1 MCLETGLPFP
11 RASTGYGNEL
21 NKISWVSEITNAKSC
36 TWSRLIPAIRTHRG
50 PPSWEAALLGKDPG
64 LLVDSQLDTSHWH
77 HWRLRA
83 FWSKKRQQQTGASE
97 SSRGQHS
104 SQMLEVMPCE
114 EWPREGSLFSPEMKV
129 LQGGLHSSLPVPGEM
144 TEKTVVINWKKRAS
158 NW

>member
-64 LLVDSQLDTSHWH
+64 LLMDSQLDTSHWH

-83 FWSKKRQQQTGASE
+83 FWSKKRQQQTGASPAGA
-97 SSRGQHS
+97 STAVRCWRLCPVRSGQGRG
-104 SQMLEVMPCE
+104 
-114 EWPREGSLFSPEMKV
+114 GLFSPEMKV

>member
-36 TWSRLIPAIRTHRG
+36 SWSRLIPAIRTHRG

-83 FWSKKRQQQTGASE
+83 FWSKKRQQQTGASPAGA
-97 SSRGQHS
+97 STAVRCWRLCPVRSGQGRGAYSAQRWKCCREDFTAA
-104 SQMLEVMPCE
+104 SQY
-114 EWPREGSLFSPEMKV
+114 PERW
-129 LQGGLHSSLPVPGEM
+129 L
-144 TEKTVVINWKKRAS
+144 KRQWS
-158 NW
+158 

>member
-83 FWSKKRQQQTGASE
+83 FWSKKRQQQLVRVQQGPAQQSDA
-97 SSRGQHS
+97 GGYA
-104 SQMLEVMPCE
+104 LWGVAK
-114 EWPREGSLFSPEMKV
+114 G
-129 LQGGLHSSLPVPGEM
+129 GGLIQPRDESAAGRTSQQPPSTWGDD
-144 TEKTVVINWKKRAS
+144 WKGSGHKLKKES
-158 NW
+158 F